1 VGLGRGGDDGMV
13 SRRRAAGSGGDKTR
27 SQAGG
32 GVGGGGTGGIGRGGG
47 VTSRL
52 RGTDRNEKTTPGFA
66 EPRSRWEGREKRKN
80 QTVAGS
86 PSARAEVGGRLLG
99 YGIAIPYPR

>member
-13 SRRRAAGSGGDKTR
+13 SRRRAAESGGDKTR

-32 GVGGGGTGGIGRGGG
+32 GVGGGGTGGIGSGGG

-52 RGTDRNEKTTPGFA
+52 GGIDRNEKTTPGFA
-66 EPRSRWEGREKRKN
+66 EPRSKN

-86 PSARAEVGGRLLG
+86 PSAHAEVGGRCS
-99 YGIAIPYPR
+99 AME